1 MNAKESKLLTKKNKN
16 MKEFMLFIRAKG
28 NPVGKLSK
36 KKQEEHIQK
45 VGGFIQD
52 KVTQGKMK
60 NAQPLI
66 PSGVIISNKDGSFTE
81 QPINEKEEM
90 IVGYYH
96 IQTEDLNEATRIA
109 KSDPRFDDG
118 KWRIEIREI
127 MKVDG
132 IN

>member
-1 MNAKESKLLTKKNKN
+1 

-28 NPVGKLSK
+28 NPVGNLQKE
-36 KKQEEHIQK
+36 KQEEHIQK

-52 KVTQGKMK
+52 IVTQGKMK

-66 PSGVIISNKDGSFTE
+66 PSGIILSNEDGSFTD

-90 IVGYYH
+90 IVGFYH
-96 IQTEDLNEATRIA
+96 IQAENLNEATRIA

-118 KWRIEIREI
+118 KWRMEIREI
-127 MKVDG
+127 MKVEG

>member
-1 MNAKESKLLTKKNKN
+1 MN
-16 MKEFMLFIRAKG
+16 EFMLFIKAKG
-28 NPVGKLSK
+28 NPVGNLPKE
-36 KKQEEHIQK
+36 KQEKHIQK

-52 KVTQGKMK
+52 IVTLGKMK

-66 PSGVIISNKDGSFTE
+66 PSGVIISNENGSFTE

-96 IQTEDLNEATRIA
+96 IQAENLNEVINIA

-118 KWRIEIREI
+118 KWRMEIREI

>member
-1 MNAKESKLLTKKNKN
+1 MN

-28 NPVGKLSK
+28 NPVGNLPKE
-36 KKQEEHIQK
+36 KQEEHIKK

-52 KVTQGKMK
+52 IVTQGKMI

-66 PSGVIISNKDGSFTE
+66 PSGIILSNEDGSFTD

-96 IQTEDLNEATRIA
+96 IHAESLNEATRIA
-109 KSDPRFDDG
+109 KTDPRFDDG
-118 KWRIEIREI
+118 KWRMEIREI

>member
-1 MNAKESKLLTKKNKN
+1 MN
-16 MKEFMLFIRAKG
+16 EFMLFIKATG
-28 NPVGKLSK
+28 NPVGNLSQE
-36 KKQEEHIQK
+36 KQDEHIQK

-52 KVTQGKMK
+52 IVTQGKMK

-66 PSGVIISNKDGSFTE
+66 PNGVILSNEDGRFTE

-96 IQTEDLNEATRIA
+96 IQAENLNEAIIIA
-109 KSDPRFDDG
+109 KSDPRFEDG
-118 KWRIEIREI
+118 KWRMEIREI

>member
-1 MNAKESKLLTKKNKN
+1 

-28 NPVGKLSK
+28 NPIGNLPKE
-36 KKQEEHIQK
+36 KQEEHIK
-45 VGGFIQD
+45 KIGGYIQD
-52 KVTQGKMK
+52 LVTQGKMK

-66 PSGVIISNKDGSFTE
+66 PNGLILSNLDGDFIN
-81 QPINEKEEM
+81 QAINEKEEM

-96 IQTEDLNEATRIA
+96 IQAENMNEAIKIA

-118 KWRIEIREI
+118 KWRIEIREV

>member
-1 MNAKESKLLTKKNKN
+1 MN
-16 MKEFMLFIRAKG
+16 EFMLFIKATG
-28 NPVGKLSK
+28 NPVENLSQE
-36 KKQEEHIQK
+36 KQEEHIQK
-45 VGGFIQD
+45 VGGFIHD
-52 KVTQGKMK
+52 IVSQGKMK

-66 PSGVIISNKDGSFTE
+66 PNGVILSNEDEDFTV
-81 QPINEKEEM
+81 QSINEKEEM

-96 IQTEDLNEATRIA
+96 IQAENLNEAIKIA

-118 KWRIEIREI
+118 KWRMEIREI

>member
-1 MNAKESKLLTKKNKN
+1 
-16 MKEFMLFIRAKG
+16 MLFIKATG
-28 NPVGKLSK
+28 NPVGNLPKE
-36 KKQEEHIQK
+36 KQEAHIQK

-52 KVTQGKMK
+52 IVTQGKMK
-60 NAQPLI
+60 SAQPLI
-66 PSGVIISNKDGSFTE
+66 PSGITLSNEDGNFTDL
-81 QPINEKEEM
+81 PINEKEEM

-96 IQTEDLNEATRIA
+96 VQAENINEATEIA

-118 KWRIEIREI
+118 KWRMEIREI

>member
-1 MNAKESKLLTKKNKN
+1 MSNYRRVLQQKNKN
-16 MKEFMLFIRAKG
+16 MSEFMLFIKAKG
-28 NPVGKLSK
+28 NPVGNLSQD
-36 KKQEEHIQK
+36 KQTEHIQK
-45 VGGFIQD
+45 VGGFIQEI
-52 KVTQGKMK
+52 VIQGKMK

-66 PSGVIISNKDGSFTE
+66 PSGMIISNENGSFVK

-90 IVGYYH
+90 IVGFYH
-96 IQTEDLNEATRIA
+96 IQAENLEEAVKIA

-118 KWRIEIREI
+118 KWRMEIREI